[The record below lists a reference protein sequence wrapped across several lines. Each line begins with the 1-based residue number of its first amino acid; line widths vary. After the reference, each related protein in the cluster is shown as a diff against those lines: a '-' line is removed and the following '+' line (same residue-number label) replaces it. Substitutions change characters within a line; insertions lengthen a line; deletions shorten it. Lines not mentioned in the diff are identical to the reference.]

1 MGRPRRIHPGR
12 PPKGRPDL
20 SRTIATAIRPA
31 RGPARPPRPTRANG
45 PVTHCRAAEQV
56 GGGERAARLAGTIR
70 SMTDDPARHPLQLG
84 GPLEGGAPL
93 ELGRRVTLYVCG
105 ITPYDAAHLGHAFTY
120 AAFDTL
126 GRFLR
131 ERGHEVVYCQNVTDV
146 DDDVLRRAARNGED
160 YLELGR
166 RETAAY
172 LHDMD
177 ALNIDRPTRF
187 PRATQEIPAMVEMAT
202 ELEAAGSLYEV
213 DGTLFFDVGTF
224 PGFGGLSGLD
234 EDTQRKLLAE
244 RGGDPSDPRKRHPL
258 DFVVWQRSAP
268 GEPWWESPW
277 GPGRPGW
284 HLECSAMS
292 RRYLGDTIDLHGGGA
307 DLLYPH
313 HESERAQSEAA
324 NRVRF
329 VRRWLHTGMVR
340 HRGEKMS
347 KSLGNLVFPRDLF
360 RDHEAA
366 AVRLALLAHHWR
378 SAWEFDAAELK
389 EAAER
394 LTAWRRA
401 GAGHHPG
408 ALPGEVATALAGD
421 LDTPTALAVADELAE
436 RGDGPAVAASAA
448 VLGVV

>member
-1 MGRPRRIHPGR
+1 MTGERVGDALVLY
-12 PPKGRPDL
+12 GRPD
-20 SRTIATAIRPA
+20 
-31 RGPARPPRPTRANG
+31 G
-45 PVTHCRAAEQV
+45 
-56 GGGERAARLAGTIR
+56 
-70 SMTDDPARHPLQLG
+70 D
-84 GPLEGGAPL
+84 APL
-93 ELGRRVTLYVCG
+93 RLGRRVTLYVCG
-105 ITPYDAAHLGHAFTY
+105 ITPYDAAHVGHAFTY
-120 AAFDTL
+120 VAFDTL
-126 GRFLR
+126 VRFLR
-131 ERGHEVVYCQNVTDV
+131 WRGHEVVYCQNVTDV
-146 DDDVLRRAARNGED
+146 DDDMLRRAAQVGED

-172 LHDMD
+172 LRDMD
-177 ALNIDRPTRF
+177 ALNVAPPTHL
-187 PRATQEIPAMVEMAT
+187 PKAT
-202 ELEAAGSLYEV
+202 EETASMIELARRLVEAGNAYVVS
-213 DGTLFFDVGTF
+213 GTVFFDVTTY
-224 PGFGGLSGLD
+224 PGFGELSGLD
-234 EDTQRKLLAE
+234 PDGQRELLAE

-360 RDHEAA
+360 RDHEPA

-448 VLGVV
+448 VLGVVLTQAKPV